1 MQMDGQSGWTDDVI
15 IIHLPIGHKYDGS
28 IMLLECM
35 RGSRKFYQRGSSFH
49 NFFFSFFSS

>member
-15 IIHLPIGHKYDGS
+15 IIHLLIGHRYDGS

-35 RGSRKFYQRGSSFH
+35 RGSRKFCQRGSSFY
-49 NFFFSFFSS
+49 NFFFFL